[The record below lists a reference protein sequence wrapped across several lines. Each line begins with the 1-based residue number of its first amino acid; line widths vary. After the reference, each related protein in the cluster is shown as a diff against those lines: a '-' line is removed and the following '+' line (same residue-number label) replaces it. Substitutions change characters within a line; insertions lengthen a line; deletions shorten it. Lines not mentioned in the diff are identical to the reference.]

1 MTRGSAGPG
10 ETIFAQATGAG
21 RGGIAIIRISGSG
34 AGMLLDGLTLPRP
47 EPRYATLRCLRAAD
61 GDILDRALV
70 LWFPGPA
77 SYTGEDCVE
86 LHLHAGPAVIEAVS
100 QALREAGG
108 RPAEPGEFT
117 RRAFEFGRID
127 LVEAEGI
134 ADLVDAET
142 ETQRR
147 QAVAQS
153 TGVLSQLY
161 REWSTRLRALVAS
174 QEASIDFPTE
184 SLPPECVVDEG
195 HDLDEGIAELEAIL
209 LGHLVDGTRGEFLR
223 RGLRVAVI
231 GAPNVGKSTLI
242 NALTRREGSIVSDR
256 PGTTRDIIEAR
267 TVLGD
272 VPVTLI
278 DTAGLRESDDFV
290 EQEGVRRARQAAR
303 DADLI
308 ISVTCGNDVPD
319 QARPDGLWVCN
330 KIDIARAPAGALGV
344 SARSG
349 DGIDVLRETLARSVR
364 ALTAGA
370 PVPVLTR
377 ERHRSCLRACA
388 AHLGEARR
396 LETPELRGEELRL
409 ALDQLGRLT
418 GHIGIEDVLA
428 DIFSTFCI
436 GK

>member
-21 RGGIAIIRISGSG
+21 RGGIAIIRISGPE
-34 AGMLLDGLTLPRP
+34 AGTLLDGFTLPRP
-47 EPRYATLRCLRAAD
+47 EPRYATLRRLRAAD
-61 GDILDRALV
+61 GHILDRALV

-86 LHLHAGPAVIEAVS
+86 LHLHAGAAVIEAVS
-100 QALREAGG
+100 EALRKAGG

-117 RRAFEFGRID
+117 RRAFELGRID

-134 ADLVDAET
+134 ADLIDAET

-161 REWSTRLRALVAS
+161 RGWSTQLRALVAS
-174 QEASIDFPTE
+174 QEASIDFPAE
-184 SLPPECVVDEG
+184 SVIGEE
-195 HDLDEGIAELEAIL
+195 HDLDEGIADLEATL

-223 RGLRVAVI
+223 QGLKIAVI

-267 TVLGD
+267 TILGD

-278 DTAGLRESDDFV
+278 DTAGLRESEDFV

-308 ISVTCGNDVPD
+308 ISVTCGNDVSD
-319 QARPDGLWVCN
+319 QAWPESLWVCN
-330 KIDIARAPAGALGV
+330 KIDIASAPAGALGV

-364 ALTAGA
+364 ALTLGA
-370 PVPVLTR
+370 PVPVMTR
-377 ERHRSCLRACA
+377 ERHRSCLQACA

-409 ALDQLGRLT
+409 ALDHLGRLT